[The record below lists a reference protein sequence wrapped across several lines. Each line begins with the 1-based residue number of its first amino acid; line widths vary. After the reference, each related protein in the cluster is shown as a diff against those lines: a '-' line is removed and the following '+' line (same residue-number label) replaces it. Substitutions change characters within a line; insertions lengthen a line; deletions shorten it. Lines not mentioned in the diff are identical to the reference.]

1 VTEPDEAALRRGP
14 ADGSVDDLAA
24 SVGPLAEEFLR
35 LATTLAGADTVHG
48 VLVRVCEAALGVVPG
63 ADLVSV
69 TLRADDGFHTPF
81 GTDPLAARLDEIQ
94 YRLDEGPCVSATRI
108 PGVGLTFSPDLGA
121 GREFPRFG
129 PEAARLG
136 AHSVLGVGL
145 VAQTLVERRAEL

>member
-1 VTEPDEAALRRGP
+1 MVPPT
-14 ADGSVDDLAA
+14 GSVDDLAA

-69 TLRADDGFHTPF
+69 TLRADDGFHTPV